1 MNQKQQI
8 ILDLNEIFT
17 DIIDEGEITLSPETT
32 ANDID
37 GWDSLNHIQILAAV
51 EKKYAFKFT
60 LTEIQNLKNIDDL
73 INIIVQKTSA

>member
-17 DIIDEGEITLSPETT
+17 DIIDEGEIMLNPETT

-37 GWDSLNHIQILAAV
+37 GWDSLNHIQILAAI
-51 EKKYAFKFT
+51 EKKYTFKFT

-73 INIIVQKTSA
+73 TNIIVQKTSA

>member
-17 DIIDEGEITLSPETT
+17 DIIDEGEIMLNLETT

-37 GWDSLNHIQILAAV
+37 GWDSLNHIQILAAI
-51 EKKYAFKFT
+51 EKKYTFKFT

-73 INIIVQKTSA
+73 TNIIVQKTSA